1 MSQLQFQKVSNNK
14 NRTVNEWKHQIVAS
28 TVPETQLVPCYKAL
42 ITGPSDTISF
52 CTKYYYFIEKMKS
65 IIFFNLIF
73 TFIHFSSS

>member
-52 CTKYYYFIEKMKS
+52 CTKYY
-65 IIFFNLIF
+65 
-73 TFIHFSSS
+73 